1 MGFTMKITQTTQRAN
16 TVGSYEKAAN
26 LIATTYN
33 LPPLKVLDYGAGL
46 GKGTE
51 ILSEVFPEVDSFEPY
66 PQEGF
71 TPTFNQT
78 DLLRWGS
85 EALRGQLKPQYD
97 AIVCLN
103 VLNVLNDYDRA
114 MTVIKILL
122 MLNEHGMA
130 VIGTRAWKNDIE
142 LSKTGQHDIVKK
154 EVTWA
159 NGLIQKGFDGDE
171 LLELVKKMADGLG
184 GGFHVE
190 RVRGIAKNCVKIVK
204 TGEVQQNLV

>member
-51 ILSEVFPEVDSFEPY
+51 VLSEVFPEVDSFEPY